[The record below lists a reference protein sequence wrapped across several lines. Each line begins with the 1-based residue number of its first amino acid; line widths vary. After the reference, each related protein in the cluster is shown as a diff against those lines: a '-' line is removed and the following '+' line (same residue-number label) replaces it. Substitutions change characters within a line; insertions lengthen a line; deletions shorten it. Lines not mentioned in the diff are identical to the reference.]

1 MSPGDLRSA
10 ERFSSSQCMG
20 FSSQSMD
27 FLCLVI
33 PRLEAEKGFDLW
45 LGNDARE
52 AFHILR
58 HFNFSQKEKKE
69 KMAICVYYI
78 A

>member
-1 MSPGDLRSA
+1 
-10 ERFSSSQCMG
+10 
-20 FSSQSMD
+20 MD

-45 LGNDARE
+45 LGSDARE

-58 HFNFSQKEKKE
+58 HFNFSRKEKKE
-69 KMAICVYYI
+69 KTAICVYYI